1 MTIVFALL
9 LLTACNGEIVDTTN
23 DTSLVEPEQ
32 ATIQPLTST
41 SVNATRN
48 SSGSEQ
54 PTMLQEPDQHGI
66 SPTRVRIPAIN
77 VDAPIVQKGLNE
89 EREMEVPDNGEDVG
103 WFEPGTMPG
112 NSGNAIL
119 AGHVD
124 DRTGPAVFFD
134 LKDLEQGDLI
144 YLTGKDGKELTFEV
158 NKVIAYPKDN
168 APLHKIFGPSNQRNL
183 NLLTCTGTFDHSI
196 QDHEERLVVYTSLKP

>member
-1 MTIVFALL
+1 MTIVFTLL
-9 LLTACNGEIVDTTN
+9 LLTACNGEMVNTAN
-23 DTSLVEPEQ
+23 ETSLVEPEQ
-32 ATIQPLTST
+32 ATIQPLSST

-48 SSGSEQ
+48 GSESGQ
-54 PTMLQEPDQHGI
+54 PTMLQEPEQNGI
-66 SPTRVRIPAIN
+66 SPTRIRIPAIN
-77 VDAPIVQKGLNE
+77 VDAPIVQKRLNE

-124 DRTGPAVFFD
+124 DRNGPAVFFD
-134 LKDLEQGDLI
+134 LKELEQGDLI

-158 NKVIAYPKDN
+158 KKVIAYPKDN